1 MPHRWHNFTFFHKGD
16 FAMSEL
22 DDVISESLEHAAESR
37 LNSYIAICVAVTATF
52 MALCNIKGGNIVQNM
67 SKAQSKAVNDWTYFQ
82 SKSTKQNVVE
92 NTIDLLT
99 SQKEASES
107 ESVRAE
113 IQKKID
119 KLKEKF
125 DRYEKEKNEIKLS
138 AESQE
143 KSYDD
148 MNVFDDQ
155 FDLTEAT
162 LSIAIALFGVT
173 ALTQKKP
180 LFFFALI
187 LSLMGSIL
195 GLVGFMGISI
205 HFNFISNILG

>member
-1 MPHRWHNFTFFHKGD
+1 
-16 FAMSEL
+16 
-22 DDVISESLEHAAESR
+22 
-37 LNSYIAICVAVTATF
+37 
-52 MALCNIKGGNIVQNM
+52 
-67 SKAQSKAVNDWTYFQ
+67 
-82 SKSTKQNVVE
+82 
-92 NTIDLLT
+92 
-99 SQKEASES
+99 
-107 ESVRAE
+107 
-113 IQKKID
+113 
-119 KLKEKF
+119 
-125 DRYEKEKNEIKLS
+125 
-138 AESQE
+138 
-143 KSYDD
+143 